1 MKRRRLLRRSG
12 ATRRDSLMR
21 SHHAPTN
28 QRGLPPSPMT
38 SNLMRRARVRQTSV
52 ETLKDSLIMSRP
64 SLPPTPQSSTRSH
77 PVPIPNRKEV
87 HQVKLLALLALLKE
101 RSTMKH
107 RRSSRRA
114 QDASAG
120 DRRRTR
126 TRARKKEATTMTTSS
141 VARLANQMR
150 MRHPRTTPPMPLLT
164 K

>member
-1 MKRRRLLRRSG
+1 MKSRRLLRRSG

-87 HQVKLLALLALLKE
+87 HQVKLLALPLLKE

-126 TRARKKEATTMTTSS
+126 TRARKKEATTMTTSL